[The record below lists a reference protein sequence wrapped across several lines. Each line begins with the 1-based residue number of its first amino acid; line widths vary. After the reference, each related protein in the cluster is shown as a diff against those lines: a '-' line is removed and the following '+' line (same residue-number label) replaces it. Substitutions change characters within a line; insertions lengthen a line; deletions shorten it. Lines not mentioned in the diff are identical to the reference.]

1 MHTGCSRN
9 GACCAILQFLEG
21 EKREKRV
28 PLTLQDML
36 LQARVLMDRRQGR
49 LPLPLLHPVLL
60 TLLVLPP
67 LPYQHNPLLLPPPL
81 LVWLVVKTFFFHF
94 DRTSPKIE
102 VQIPVGF
109 YFIAAHRHHRK
120 TSSRLPA
127 PLPPACTRAYLRSTS
142 FPACSV
148 ITLF

>member
-67 LPYQHNPLLLPPPL
+67 LPYQHTPLLPPPPL
-81 LVWLVVKTFFFHF
+81 LVWLVVKTFFFS
-94 DRTSPKIE
+94 TLIGPPLPKIE
-102 VQIPVGF
+102 INQVQYRWVFVLLLP
-109 YFIAAHRHHRK
+109 IAIIVRRHQGCLPP
-120 TSSRLPA
+120 SRL
-127 PLPPACTRAYLRSTS
+127 RAHEHTCGQLR
-142 FPACSV
+142 FLHAA
-148 ITLF
+148 